1 MEDSAANAT
10 PPTPSKLPSNQ
21 FDHFYRGGYRIGKLR
36 NGPGGPMRPEEW
48 IASTTTRFGESTTG
62 LSRLADGTLL
72 RDAIES
78 DPVLWLGQSHYDR
91 FGTSIEILVKLLDPD
106 QRLPV
111 HYHPDQKFAAEKLHI
126 NHGKTEAWIV
136 LDAPA
141 HARVGLGFNR
151 AMTKSEV
158 AGLVAAHDSQ
168 GLLDSLVFL
177 EVRAGDAIFVPAGV
191 PHAIDSGIFVLELQ
205 EPTDLSILLEWD
217 GFAVDGDL
225 DGHLNLGFDS
235 ALDALRLSPLSEGE
249 MSELVSRFETDN
261 EDVHSVFHAIADE
274 FFRAD
279 FLPGN
284 GEEIEAGF
292 GVFLCLSGEGVL
304 AAENAEPLMVSVGD
318 AVVIPHCAGS
328 FHLSGCAGILCR
340 PPAA

>member
-21 FDHFYRGGYRIGKLR
+21 FDHFYKGGYRIGKLR

-78 DPVLWLGQSHYDR
+78 NPVLWLGQSHYDT

-158 AGLVAAHDSQ
+158 AHLVAAHDSQ

-177 EVRAGDAIFVPAGV
+177 EVKAGDAIFVPAGV

-235 ALDALRLSPLSEGE
+235 ALDALRLSPLNEGE
-249 MSELVSRFETDN
+249 MAELVSRFETDN
-261 EDVHSVFHAIADE
+261 EAVHSVFNAIADE

-279 FLPGN
+279 YLPGN

-304 AAENAEPLMVSVGD
+304 AAENSEPLKVSVGD

-328 FHLSGCAGILCR
+328 FQLSGCAGILCR
-340 PPAA
+340 PPAT